1 MDSESKITARYL
13 RILSYSVLAFTL
25 AFLINNVLTVW
36 VDWPGVKK
44 IFSHYELFGFK
55 QKALQGS
62 ELNYGYL
69 QIGIYLICIAGVILY
84 VFKTYSQTLEHDSEI
99 LSKFSAYLVRS
110 SFWAVFL
117 VGVADFIISFMVV
130 ERLWEAIFSPEVK
143 AFMVKA
149 PERITFIHFPIIL
162 GSFIIGYFTKSVGF
176 IWLAVLVVLSE
187 FVIVLSRFIFSY
199 EQAFQGD
206 LVRFWYAALYLF
218 ASAYALIH
226 EGHVRV
232 DVLYSSFSERK
243 KAWTN
248 TIGSALL
255 GVPLCLI
262 VIFYGLNG
270 KASII
275 NGPVVAFEVTQQG
288 SNGLYLLYLMAVYL
302 AVFAVTML
310 LQFTSYFMS
319 SSHKLLQ
326 DEEEMNISNVNK
338 ANDVSIENIES
349 SSK

>member
-1 MDSESKITARYL
+1 MGPENNKLSTYL
-13 RILSYSVLAFTL
+13 RVLSYSVLAFTL
-25 AFLINNVLTVW
+25 AFLINNLFTVW
-36 VDWPGVKK
+36 GGWPGIKK
-44 IFSHYELFGFK
+44 VFSHYDLFGYK
-55 QKALQGS
+55 QKSLES
-62 ELNYGYL
+62 SDLTYGYI
-69 QIGIYLICIAGVILY
+69 QIIIYVVCILSVVFY
-84 VFKTYSQTLEHDSEI
+84 VFKTYSQTLVDDSKI
-99 LSKFSAYLVRS
+99 LSKFSAYLIRG

-117 VGVADFIISFMVV
+117 VGLADFIISFMVV

-149 PERITFIHFPIIL
+149 PERITYIHFPIIL
-162 GSFIIGYFTKSVGF
+162 VSFIIGYFTKSVGF

-187 FVIVLSRFIFSY
+187 FVIVLSRFVFSY

-232 DVLYSSFSERK
+232 DVLYSSFSEKK

-248 TIGSALL
+248 MVGSALL

-262 VIFYGLNG
+262 VLFLGLNG

-319 SSHKLLQ
+319 SSHKIIF
-326 DEEEMNISNVNK
+326 N
-338 ANDVSIENIES
+338 NIEDQAQS
-349 SSK
+349 DNPDQVRLEKVESN